1 MADVPS
7 KPLYNPE
14 CWKELTPR
22 EALMAWFA
30 LPTSHRLPRTQKE
43 LAQIVGVAE
52 ETMSRFKKED
62 GFFDEVDRRRKI
74 YFKEFYTS
82 NIIQAIADKACDGD
96 PRAQKLYL
104 QYAEDW
110 KETTRQETDIKERRE
125 FVLMLPQ
132 EKLEELF
139 GMIKESRRLGAKE
152 YIDAEVV
159 ETEE

>member
-1 MADVPS
+1 
-7 KPLYNPE
+7 
-14 CWKELTPR
+14 
-22 EALMAWFA
+22 MAWFA
-30 LPTSHRLPRTQKE
+30 LPTAHRLPRTQKE

-62 GFFDEVDRRRKI
+62 GFFDEVDKRRKI

-82 NIIQAIADKACDGD
+82 NIVQAIADKACDGD

-139 GMIKESRRLGAKE
+139 GMIKQSRQLGAKE
-152 YIDAEVV
+152 YIEAEVV
-159 ETEE
+159 ETKE